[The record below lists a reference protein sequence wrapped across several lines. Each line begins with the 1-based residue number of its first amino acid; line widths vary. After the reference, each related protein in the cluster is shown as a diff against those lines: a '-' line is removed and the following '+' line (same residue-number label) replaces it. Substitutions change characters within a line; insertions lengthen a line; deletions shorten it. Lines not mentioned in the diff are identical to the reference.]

1 MSYIAQDRECLPLL
15 FNGWYLDD
23 GVLLGH
29 SQAVNRAL
37 TLIQKMGPS
46 LGLFVHVSK
55 CELFGCGDLSSFPP
69 EMKVSRVPNLVI
81 LGAPIGDLIFCA
93 KFVAQKRADAAVLL
107 SQLAEVGAEDPQVA
121 FLLLRQCAAF
131 CKLVHLARSAPP
143 SHIAEGLAL
152 FDKDVRQCFA
162 ECTAVDA
169 ADVEWMQAQLSLSRG
184 GLGLRSLSSHC
195 VAAYLASIS
204 SSGCDKWNLLVE
216 PIELFNGLVPA
227 EDAITLETLATSNMR
242 QHSLSGK
249 IEDQQF
255 RQLFHISSPAN
266 RARLLSISSRHAASW
281 LTVVPSPGLNLH
293 LEPNEFQIAV
303 KWWLGMDVS
312 FGSCCPHCP
321 DHRLDP
327 LGHHALT
334 CKHGGDVVLRHNS
347 LRDVFVEFCHRACLG
362 GQVEVGSG
370 QGHDR
375 LNSRPADVLVKN
387 WHLGKPAAFD
397 LTITSPLNPTT
408 LTEAG
413 VKCGSSAQVAEVR
426 KHAAN
431 DGKCKELG
439 WVCIPLAVES
449 YGCWGMEAQESFKR
463 LAARLAIQMGCSR
476 SQATTTLY
484 QRLSLSLVRAN
495 ARALLSRAR
504 VHLEEGG

>member
-1 MSYIAQDRECLPLL
+1 
-15 FNGWYLDD
+15 
-23 GVLLGH
+23 
-29 SQAVNRAL
+29 
-37 TLIQKMGPS
+37 
-46 LGLFVHVSK
+46 
-55 CELFGCGDLSSFPP
+55 
-69 EMKVSRVPNLVI
+69 
-81 LGAPIGDLIFCA
+81 
-93 KFVAQKRADAAVLL
+93 
-107 SQLAEVGAEDPQVA
+107 
-121 FLLLRQCAAF
+121 
-131 CKLVHLARSAPP
+131 
-143 SHIAEGLAL
+143 
-152 FDKDVRQCFA
+152 
-162 ECTAVDA
+162 
-169 ADVEWMQAQLSLSRG
+169 
-184 GLGLRSLSSHC
+184 
-195 VAAYLASIS
+195 
-204 SSGCDKWNLLVE
+204 
-216 PIELFNGLVPA
+216 
-227 EDAITLETLATSNMR
+227 
-242 QHSLSGK
+242 
-249 IEDQQF
+249 
-255 RQLFHISSPAN
+255 
-266 RARLLSISSRHAASW
+266 
-281 LTVVPSPGLNLH
+281 
-293 LEPNEFQIAV
+293 
-303 KWWLGMDVS
+303 MDVS
-312 FGSCCPHCP
+312 FVSCCPHCP

-463 LAARLAIQMGCSR
+463 LAARLAIQMGC
-476 SQATTTLY
+476 
-484 QRLSLSLVRAN
+484 RLLPHCTR
-495 ARALLSRAR
+495 
-504 VHLEEGG
+504 G